1 MRGNVAGND
10 LPELPAVLEKT
21 NGRSEHQAA
30 GPRSTKETA
39 EKDPEGNRGPKP
51 VKTTVNE
58 IWLPVNGYEGYYE
71 VSNFGNVRSLDQIQQ
86 RSNGVAICVF
96 HIRGRILKP
105 YCTGRKEGYLTI
117 DAKKNG
123 TSKNLKVHRLV
134 AEAFIPNPENKPVV
148 NHIDGNKHNNR
159 AENLEWCSVAENN
172 NHAAKHGLTSHG
184 EKNKFAKLTAL
195 QVAEIRGIYEKGVR
209 GKGAK
214 TLAKKY
220 GVSNTTIRRIISRKK
235 WKYEAS

>member
-10 LPELPAVLEKT
+10 LQELPAVLEKAV
-21 NGRSEHQAA
+21 GRSGHKTA
-30 GPRSTKETA
+30 GPRSTKKAAQE
-39 EKDPEGNRGPKP
+39 DPQRDRGFKP
-51 VKTTVNE
+51 MKTTVNE
-58 IWLPVNGYEGYYE
+58 IWLPVKGYEGYYE
-71 VSNFGNVRSLDQIQQ
+71 VSNLGNIRSLDQIQR
-86 RSNGVAICVF
+86 RSNGFAICTF
-96 HIRGRILKP
+96 YIKGRILKP

-117 DAKKNG
+117 DARKNG
-123 TSKNLKVHRLV
+123 TSKNLKIHRIV
-134 AEAFIPNPENKPVV
+134 AEAFIPNPKNKPVV

-159 AENLEWCSVAENN
+159 VENLEWCSIAENSA
-172 NHAAKHGLTSHG
+172 HASKHGLTPHG

-195 QVAEIRGIYEKGVR
+195 QVAEIRNTYKRGVR

-220 GVSNTTIRRIISRKK
+220 GVSYTTIRRIISRKK